1 MQKAVVYGI
10 IAAAVVVSAISIAF
24 ALMAFTGISGTT
36 VVSSSP
42 ESDEVRTFKH
52 QMGKTEI
59 TEIPKRVVVLEW
71 TYAEHVMA
79 LGVEPVGVADIE
91 EMNKWVNLKEHKLSS
106 NVTDVGLRWEPNLEV
121 ISRIEPDLIIGDSD
135 NNGPIY
141 EDLSAI
147 APTLLFNAYPLEEE
161 NVGGFERMKEEFMTI
176 ADVLDRHD
184 QGVTVLERMNQ
195 KIAEGRAAVEAN
207 GMAGE
212 PFALLMAGTF
222 EESSWMRIYTQNGQ
236 ASEIIE
242 MMGMEN
248 AWPVEHGQWGYSD
261 GGLEDLTTIQDATFF
276 YIAQDDDN
284 LFETTFKENPVWT
297 NLNSV
302 QEGRVYP
309 IGGDTWTYGGPTS
322 AELIVEKVTEAISN
336 SSTRTIKHTMGETEI
351 KGTPERI
358 VVLELNSVEQLYEL
372 GVQPVGLGS
381 LDFWAS
387 ATPEI
392 MAAWSGTKNVGANFE
407 PNLEAIAQLRP
418 DLIIGMQSAHSEM
431 YDDLTSIAPTILLNN
446 YPPEDGPTMLEA
458 TKEGAMIVAD
468 ALNIRDD
475 GIALLERLDTKI
487 KENTAK
493 IKAAGLEGKKFILA
507 ETSVSD
513 GQPGITVM
521 LPNSQTSEIL
531 EMTGLKNAV
540 PEPDEFQSFGSIDTH
555 LEGLSALDGPDV
567 YFIYK
572 TIPGTQDPL
581 SEAAYW
587 RDNPI
592 WKELSFVQDGRVYNL
607 ESNNYMSFY
616 GGVIDLEKAS
626 DRITRALAE

>member
-407 PNLEAIAQLRP
+407 PNLEAIAKLRP

-581 SEAAYW
+581 SEAAFW